1 MQQKDLA
8 VALGIAVSTLQTW
21 ESGEHQIKAENLRDI
36 CRILRITPS
45 AILGLIPSALEREVV
60 GKAAYYLDRLAIK
73 KVLAA
78 RRLDDLGSVLRISA
92 LVAAQVPA
100 TWVPVSKSEYEEEMA
115 KIVMH
120 VQSLGLF
127 DKTEKKW
134 LRWLQDLGF
143 GSVEE

>member
-1 MQQKDLA
+1 M
-8 VALGIAVSTLQTW
+8 
-21 ESGEHQIKAENLRDI
+21 R
-36 CRILRITPS
+36 
-45 AILGLIPSALEREVV
+45 
-60 GKAAYYLDRLAIK
+60 
-73 KVLAA
+73 KVLILVLVLTVGVAIVV
-78 RRLDDLGSVLRISA
+78 LGNEGIKVLYAQSTTSPGYLIEEIDVHDPDTFRA
-92 LVAAQVPA
+92 YAAQVPA